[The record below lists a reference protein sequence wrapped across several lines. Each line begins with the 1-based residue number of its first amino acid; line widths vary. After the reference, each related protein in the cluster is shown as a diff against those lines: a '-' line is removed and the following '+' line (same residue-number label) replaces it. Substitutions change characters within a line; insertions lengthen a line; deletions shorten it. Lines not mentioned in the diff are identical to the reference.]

1 MQISIAGTRG
11 IPAAHGGF
19 ETFAQDLA
27 LYLVERGHDVTV
39 YCQSEPGSRAQED
52 NWRGVRRVLIPGGNG
67 PWGTIRFD
75 WATAQHVSRRSGVV
89 LTLGFNTG
97 IFSYLYRLRGRPSAM
112 NMDGIEWRRE
122 KWSRL
127 RRAWLWL
134 NERAGAHASDCLIAD
149 HPEIARHLGR
159 HTAAEKITTIP
170 YGADE
175 VTSAPPEP
183 IQSFGLEAGKYYL
196 VIARPEPENSLLEIV
211 RGYSMSGCAN
221 PLVVLGKYTPET
233 HRYHRSVIESAG
245 PGVRFVGAIY
255 DRAVVQ
261 SLRFH
266 AKAYIHGHRSG
277 GTNPSLVESLA
288 AGNAVIAHDNC
299 FTRWVAGEGARYFSS
314 AEDLAAELNALESD
328 PTLLLS
334 MKQASRARHSEDFL
348 QEKVLPRYE
357 RLLTKLNAGGAAV
370 NDASEPFPGL
380 ESAPGSLGGGDST
393 GGT

>member
-1 MQISIAGTRG
+1 MQIFIAGTRG
-11 IPAAHGGF
+11 IPSSHSGF

-27 LYLVERGHDVTV
+27 LYLVGQGHDVTV
-39 YCQSEPGSRAQED
+39 YCQCEPGTRVQED
-52 NWRGVRRVLIPGGNG
+52 TWRGVRRVLIPGGNG

-75 WATAQHVSRRSGVV
+75 WATAQHVARRPGVV
-89 LTLGFNTG
+89 LTLGYNTG
-97 IFSYLYRLRGRPSAM
+97 VFSYLYRLRGRPSAM

-127 RRAWLWL
+127 QRAWFWL
-134 NERAGAHASDCLIAD
+134 NERLGAHASDCLIAD
-149 HPEIARHLGR
+149 HPEIARHLRR

-175 VTSAPPEP
+175 IMSAPLGP
-183 IQSFGLEAGKYYL
+183 IQSFGLKRREYYL

-221 PLVVLGKYTPET
+221 PLVVLGKYTPKT
-233 HRYHRSVIESAG
+233 NSYHRRVIESAG
-245 PGVRFVGAIY
+245 PRVRFVGAIY

-261 SLRFH
+261 SLRFY
-266 AKAYIHGHRSG
+266 ARAYIHGHRVG

-299 FTRWVAGEGARYFSS
+299 FTRWVAGESARYFSS
-314 AEDLAAELNALESD
+314 AEILAAELNALESD

-334 MKQASRARHSEDFL
+334 MGQASRARYKKDFL
-348 QEKVLPRYE
+348 QEKVLPCYE
-357 RLLTKLNAGGAAV
+357 RLLMAL
-370 NDASEPFPGL
+370 SEK
-380 ESAPGSLGGGDST
+380 A
-393 GGT
+393 